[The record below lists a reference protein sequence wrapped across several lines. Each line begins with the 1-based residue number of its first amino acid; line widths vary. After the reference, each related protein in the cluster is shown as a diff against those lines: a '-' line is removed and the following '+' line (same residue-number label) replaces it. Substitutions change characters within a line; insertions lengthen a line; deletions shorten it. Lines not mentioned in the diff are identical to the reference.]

1 MLDFL
6 RNLTR
11 SAEEKRQEEL
21 NAYLDGEL
29 RGREREQ
36 FEALLASDPA
46 LHAEVAQLRA
56 TKEQVAQ
63 LPRLRAPRNYTLDP
77 ARYGAPAPGGGL
89 SLYPA
94 LRLATVLTAFLLMLA
109 VGIEFLPRPAGAPVA
124 EDSIALVATTEVEEP
139 AAERVEAPQEA
150 APESAR
156 EAGLS
161 EMTEVAGA
169 EEEADDGELFSLET
183 AETEVMTE
191 EVGISALPA
200 PAADAVEET
209 AQDTLAEEEPLNLAT
224 AAPPEAEGETAAA
237 PELTAPTDQPA
248 PVNAPLRLTQ
258 VALGALL
265 LVLLTATL
273 LLRRRLA

>member
-124 EDSIALVATTEVEEP
+124 EDSIALVATTVVEEP

-209 AQDTLAEEEPLNLAT
+209 AQDTLAEEEPLNQAT

>member
-29 RGREREQ
+29 RGQEREQ

-46 LHAEVAQLRA
+46 LQAEVAQLRA

-124 EDSIALVATTEVEEP
+124 EDSIALVATTVVEEP

-209 AQDTLAEEEPLNLAT
+209 AQDTLAEEEPLNQAT
-224 AAPPEAEGETAAA
+224 AAPLEAEGETAAA

>member
-46 LHAEVAQLRA
+46 LQAEVAQLRA

-124 EDSIALVATTEVEEP
+124 EDSIALVATTVVEEP

-209 AQDTLAEEEPLNLAT
+209 AQDTLAEEEPLNQAT